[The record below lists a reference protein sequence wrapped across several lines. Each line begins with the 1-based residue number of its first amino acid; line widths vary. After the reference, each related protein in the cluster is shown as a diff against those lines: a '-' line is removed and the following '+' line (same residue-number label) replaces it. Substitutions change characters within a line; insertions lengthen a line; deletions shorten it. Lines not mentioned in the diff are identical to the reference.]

1 MNGMH
6 STHLLIVTTAAM
18 ETHPTVMA
26 VFHAFS
32 STLLLF
38 ICCNLKKE
46 ITRSVINII
55 TINNEVL
62 EHRLQEQTHMK

>member
-18 ETHPTVMA
+18 ETHPTVMT
-26 VFHAFS
+26 VFQAFS

-38 ICCNLKKE
+38 ICCNLRAE
-46 ITRSVINII
+46 INRSLVNNI
-55 TINNEVL
+55 TLNNEVL
-62 EHRLQEQTHMK
+62 EYKL